1 MYTCLIVPVFL
12 LHGSL
17 FILQDYCYM
26 DIPVFSLHNCFSLL
40 ILIFLLLDMCAV
52 DMRCVKLSTTWF

>member
-1 MYTCLIVPVFL
+1 MYTCLIVPVLL

-17 FILQDYCYM
+17 FILLGYCYM
-26 DIPVFSLHNCFSLL
+26 DIPVFSLHDGFRLL

-52 DMRCVKLSTTWF
+52 DMRCVKLSATWF